1 MGDPKFLGTG
11 FFLGTTLAMTRL
23 SPEIPGD
30 FEEFQ
35 KRPVSNSFENY
46 DVDGLASTIAVGWSK
61 AKLAVA

>member
-1 MGDPKFLGTG
+1 
-11 FFLGTTLAMTRL
+11 MTRL